1 MLTWTAI
8 RALPWRWIGL
18 GALVLGPL
26 AIQHVRYEG
35 LPLFG
40 GGIIERIETERDAAK
55 RGEQKAKTA
64 LASLTKKYQT
74 ELAEAEVQRA
84 QAAADYTD
92 AARRADRAKADLDD
106 MRSRARNYATRM
118 RIKVRQGELT
128 DATADSPAPDRNGP
142 GEATEF
148 IAVTRNDFDILV
160 ENSLRLEGVW
170 RWGQDLIDRQRAVPM
185 PDPEL
190 SRSR

>member
-1 MLTWTAI
+1 MWLIALRNWKLIAI
-8 RALPWRWIGL
+8 GTPLLAL
-18 GALVLGPL
+18 L
-26 AIQHVRYEG
+26 AWQHVRYEG
-35 LPLFG
+35 WPLFG
-40 GGIIERIETERDAAK
+40 GGIIERIETDRDNWHKAAQ
-55 RGEQKAKTA
+55 GWKTA
-64 LASLTKKYQT
+64 HANLMKKYQT
-74 ELAEAEVQRA
+74 ELAEAEMQRA

-118 RIKVRQGELT
+118 RIKVRQGELADT
-128 DATADSPAPDRNGP
+128 PADSPAEDRNGP

-185 PDPEL
+185 PEPEL